1 MASKPS
7 RVGLNIGINQMAIG
21 MFGLGIGPI
30 VATQALDL
38 LSGWRAVF
46 AVVAIPGLVIAAL
59 LQWILRPASATA
71 PGTSMALEPAAAGAG
86 SNDGASTLAGDASST
101 SAAPWRV
108 LLGVRNVRFA
118 AVGMFCWLST
128 SVLLGAFMPNYL
140 TDHLKLS
147 LDSMGYVLS
156 AGGLGAVVGM
166 IGLAALS
173 DRIGCKPVIVGA
185 GVLLVLTLWALA
197 QAGPDPFIL
206 FGLMFTSAVLATGAI
221 SVTVGPLTVRSVEP
235 GRAAGATGLVMGVGE
250 VVGGAVMPALA
261 GAAAHVYGI
270 VVIPYL
276 SLGAALL
283 GLAATIYGVREP
295 GRPTVAARPTPA
307 VAAGKS

>member
-1 MASKPS
+1 M
-7 RVGLNIGINQMAIG
+7 
-21 MFGLGIGPI
+21 
-30 VATQALDL
+30 T
-38 LSGWRAVF
+38 
-46 AVVAIPGLVIAAL
+46 
-59 LQWILRPASATA
+59 
-71 PGTSMALEPAAAGAG
+71 LEPAAAGAG
-86 SNDGASTLAGDASST
+86 SSGDVSTVTGAASST
-101 SAAPWRV
+101 GAASWRV
-108 LLGVRNVRFA
+108 LLGVRNIRFA

-140 TDHLKLS
+140 TDHLNLS
-147 LDSMGYVLS
+147 LESMGYVVA

-173 DRIGCKPVIVGA
+173 DRIGCKRVIVGA
-185 GVLLVLTLWALA
+185 GVLLMLTLWALA

-206 FGLMFTSAVLATGAI
+206 FGLMFTSTVLATGAI

-235 GRAAGATGLVMGVGE
+235 GRAAGATGLVIGVGE

-270 VVIPYL
+270 VVIPYF

-283 GLAATIYGVREP
+283 GLAATLYGVREP
-295 GRPTVAARPTPA
+295 GRPNMTARHTPA
-307 VAAGKS
+307 VAAGTS